1 MCSRLMVIYLYL
13 LLISSCNVSNHARS
27 CYKWLVLN
35 YVEVLYCYLMS
46 AFDVVIKR
54 LTISITM
61 ATQTRIYSPFQTPE
75 AGNIL

>member
-1 MCSRLMVIYLYL
+1 MP
-13 LLISSCNVSNHARS
+13 
-27 CYKWLVLN
+27 
-35 YVEVLYCYLMS
+35 

-61 ATQTRIYSPFQTPE
+61 ATQTRIYGPFQTPE